1 MDELKGERNS
11 SALYLAGEPLD
22 MNSYEAINHPHII
35 VNGLQLKSAKEQQSF
50 KCFSYAPSPFTKE
63 PVDVEKMIW
72 HRAYPIQSEHIRC
85 HVLVPDDDI
94 PQLIAQYHR
103 EHARAVI
110 LINNADNYTLAS
122 PSLHGDAPQVDIPVI
137 VVTSQDGETLMSTL
151 DEYNHPGEVIAQ
163 IVSKHSESS
172 TGKTSTLSRAKT
184 RKASSK
190 RQLIRGASAAKD
202 LFDPWREFKNYAF
215 SAQGPVCICR
225 DTQQFQYVMSAF
237 NHYECEAKSLPELQ
251 GKQSEPLL
259 KKFLKKLEKH
269 RSNSAVFDEN
279 FPFYVILAVRM
290 HRKREVYQCGDLEKF
305 IDTVSEKVELLSA
318 KTIADVLQGFLN
330 QYVTKLTSLGQ
341 CMKAAFCI
349 CCCSL
354 LVWQKL

>member
-35 VNGLQLKSAKEQQSF
+35 VNGKTAYLKISLMMFLCMLSESIINASILLVGLQLKSAKEQQSF
-50 KCFSYAPSPFTKE
+50 KCFSYAPSFFTKE
-63 PVDVEKMIW
+63 PVDVEKMVW

-172 TGKTSTLSRAKT
+172 TGKTSTLSRAK
-184 RKASSK
+184 ASK
-190 RQLIRGASAAKD
+190 
-202 LFDPWREFKNYAF
+202 Y
-215 SAQGPVCICR
+215 
-225 DTQQFQYVMSAF
+225 
-237 NHYECEAKSLPELQ
+237 
-251 GKQSEPLL
+251 
-259 KKFLKKLEKH
+259 
-269 RSNSAVFDEN
+269 
-279 FPFYVILAVRM
+279 
-290 HRKREVYQCGDLEKF
+290 
-305 IDTVSEKVELLSA
+305 
-318 KTIADVLQGFLN
+318 
-330 QYVTKLTSLGQ
+330 
-341 CMKAAFCI
+341 
-349 CCCSL
+349 
-354 LVWQKL
+354 